1 MNCHVERKIIW
12 LPGVFSESLK
22 ILYFTVTAHKG
33 KKAVLG
39 SCVR

>member
-1 MNCHVERKIIW
+1 MICHVEIKIVL
-12 LPGVFSESLK
+12 LPGAFSESLK